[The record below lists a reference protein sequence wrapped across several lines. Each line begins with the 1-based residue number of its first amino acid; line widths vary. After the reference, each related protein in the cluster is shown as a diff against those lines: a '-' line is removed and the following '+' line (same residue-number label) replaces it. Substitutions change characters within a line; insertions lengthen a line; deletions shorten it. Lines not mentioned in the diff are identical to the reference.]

1 MIGPDYVR
9 HPPSPIGHPVKKHFL
24 AEFVGTFA
32 LVFVGGA
39 AIMMAQYSGNTAGLL
54 QVALAHGLILALMVS
69 AAMNVSGGHF
79 NPAVTT
85 GLLVA
90 RRITPTIAGVHI
102 LAQLIGALAAAWTLK
117 MTMPAAVFAATQ
129 GGGQSIALDVTMT
142 QAIILEALA
151 TFFLMFVIYG
161 TAVNV
166 NAPRIGGLAIGLT
179 IAADILAIGP
189 LTGGSMNPAR
199 SLGPAIAS
207 GVLAGQVVYWIG
219 PMIGAIAAAMFWE
232 YGILRGE
239 AAPAKPE
246 KSM

>member
-1 MIGPDYVR
+1 MR
-9 HPPSPIGHPVKKHFL
+9 KHFI

-39 AIMMAQYSGNTAGLL
+39 AIMMAQHTGNPAGLL
-54 QVALAHGLILALMVS
+54 QIALAHGLILALMVS

-85 GLLVA
+85 ALLVA

-102 LAQLIGALAAAWTLK
+102 LAQLIGALAAAWALK
-117 MTMPAAVFAATQ
+117 MTMPSAVFDATM
-129 GGGQSIALDVTMT
+129 GGGQSIALDVTMS

-161 TAVNV
+161 TAVYV

-189 LTGGSMNPAR
+189 LTGASMNPAR
-199 SLGPAIAS
+199 SLGPAVAS

-219 PMIGAIAAAMFWE
+219 PIIGAIAGAMLWE
-232 YGILRGE
+232 FGLLRGE
-239 AAPAKPE
+239 PAPPKPE

>member
-1 MIGPDYVR
+1 M
-9 HPPSPIGHPVKKHFL
+9 KKHFI
-24 AEFVGTFA
+24 AELIGTFA
-32 LVFVGGA
+32 LVFVGGG
-39 AIMMAQYSGNTAGLL
+39 AIMMAQHTGNSAGLL

-79 NPAVTT
+79 NPAVSTA
-85 GLLVA
+85 LLVF
-90 RRITPTIAGVHI
+90 RRITPTVAGVHI
-102 LAQLIGALAAAWTLK
+102 LAQLIGALAAAWALK
-117 MTMPAAVFAATQ
+117 MTMPVAVFAATQ

-142 QAIILEALA
+142 QAIALEFIA

-161 TAVNV
+161 TAVHV

-189 LTGGSMNPAR
+189 LTGASMNPAR
-199 SLGPAIAS
+199 SFGPAIAS

-219 PMIGAIAAAMFWE
+219 PILGAIAAATVWE
-232 YGILRGE
+232 FGLLRGE
-239 AAPAKPE
+239 PAPPKPE

>member
-1 MIGPDYVR
+1 M
-9 HPPSPIGHPVKKHFL
+9 KKHFI
-24 AEFVGTFA
+24 AEFIGTFA
-32 LVFVGGA
+32 LVFVGGG
-39 AIMMAQYSGNTAGLL
+39 AIMMAQHTGNSAGLL

-85 GLLVA
+85 ALLVA

-102 LAQLIGALAAAWTLK
+102 LAQLIGALAAAWALK
-117 MTMPAAVFAATQ
+117 MTMPVAVFAATQ

-142 QAIILEALA
+142 QAIALEFIA

-161 TAVNV
+161 TAVHV

-189 LTGGSMNPAR
+189 LTGASMNPAR
-199 SLGPAIAS
+199 SFGPAIAS

-219 PMIGAIAAAMFWE
+219 PILGAIAAAMVWE
-232 YGILRGE
+232 FGLLRGE
-239 AAPAKPE
+239 PAPPKPE

>member
-1 MIGPDYVR
+1 MR
-9 HPPSPIGHPVKKHFL
+9 KHFL

-39 AIMMAQYSGNTAGLL
+39 AIMMTEYTGDAGLL

-85 GLLVA
+85 ALLVA
-90 RRITPTIAGVHI
+90 RRVTPMVAGVHI
-102 LAQLIGALAAAWTLK
+102 LAQLIGALAAAWALK
-117 MTMPAAVFAATQ
+117 MTMPTAIFVATQ

-161 TAVNV
+161 TAVHV

-189 LTGGSMNPAR
+189 LTGASMNPAR
-199 SLGPAIAS
+199 SLGPALAS

-219 PMIGAIAAAMFWE
+219 PIIGAIAAAMFWE

-239 AAPAKPE
+239 PAPAKPE

>member
-1 MIGPDYVR
+1 MR
-9 HPPSPIGHPVKKHFL
+9 KHFI
-24 AEFVGTFA
+24 AEFIGTFA

-39 AIMMAQYSGNTAGLL
+39 AIMMAQHTGNPAGLL
-54 QVALAHGLILALMVS
+54 QIALAHGLILALMVS

-85 GLLVA
+85 ALLVA

-102 LAQLIGALAAAWTLK
+102 LAQLIGAMAAAWALK
-117 MTMPAAVFAATQ
+117 MTMPADVFAATQ
-129 GGGQSIALDVTMT
+129 GGGQSIALDVTMS
-142 QAIILEALA
+142 QAIVLEAIA

-161 TAVNV
+161 TAVYV

-189 LTGGSMNPAR
+189 LTGASMNPAR

-207 GVLAGQVVYWIG
+207 GVLAGQVVYWVG
-219 PMIGAIAAAMFWE
+219 PILGAIGAALLWE
-232 YGILRGE
+232 YGLLRDE